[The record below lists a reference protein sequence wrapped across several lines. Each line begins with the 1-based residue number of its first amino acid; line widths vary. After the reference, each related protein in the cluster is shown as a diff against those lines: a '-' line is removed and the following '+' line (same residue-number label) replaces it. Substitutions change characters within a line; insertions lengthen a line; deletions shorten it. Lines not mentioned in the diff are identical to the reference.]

1 MAELYLGRP
10 LFPGT
15 SEADQLTRI
24 VTVLGTPTGSEWP
37 EGQRLASQKGVS
49 FPSSQHNT
57 LRQQFSSANR
67 HDMSTE
73 AFNLLDQMFK
83 YNSDHRMTAA

>member
-24 VTVLGTPTGSEWP
+24 VTVLGTPSSSEWP

-49 FPSSQHNT
+49 FPAGQQNS
-57 LRQQFSSANR
+57 LR
-67 HDMSTE
+67 
-73 AFNLLDQMFK
+73 
-83 YNSDHRMTAA
+83 

>member
-24 VTVLGTPTGSEWP
+24 VTVLGTPTGAEWP
-37 EGQRLASQKGVS
+37 EGQRLASQKGVT
-49 FPSSQHNT
+49 FPSSQQNT

-67 HDMSTE
+67 LDMSAE
-73 AFNLLDQMFK
+73 AFDLLDQMFK